1 MLATIRT
8 YLDLIRFS
16 HTLFALPFALSSAAL
31 AWKLDGHFRWLQL
44 VGILLCMV
52 FARSAAM
59 AFNRLV
65 DHRIDAAN
73 PRTLSRHLPAGIL
86 TPTGVALFTAT
97 CALGFILSTTL
108 FLVTPPGNPWPLILS
123 VPVLAFIAAYSWTKR
138 FTFLC
143 HFWLGASLFLAPVAA
158 WIAIRGLPSEIYP
171 VTTWREMLTPGLLG
185 LAVLLWVSGF
195 DILYACQDEE
205 FDRKARLH
213 SIPARFG
220 LATSLR
226 IAMLCHLAM
235 VVILLILQATSPQL
249 GWIFLAGVLAV
260 ATLLM
265 YEHSLVRPGDLSRVN
280 QAFFQVNA
288 VISIGLLIV
297 VLLQIMFPP
306 DHPKDTG
313 TGSGQ
318 SHRHMMVPAAKPVE
332 TAEG

>member
-31 AWKLDGHFRWLQL
+31 AWKLDGRFHWLQM

-65 DHRIDAAN
+65 DHKIDAAN
-73 PRTLSRHLPAGIL
+73 PRTLSRHLPAGLL
-86 TPTGVALFTAT
+86 TPTGVALFTAV
-97 CALGFILSTTL
+97 CSLGFILSCAL
-108 FLVTPPGNPWPLILS
+108 FLILPPGNPWPLRLS
-123 VPVLAFIAAYSWTKR
+123 VPVLLFIAGYSWTKR

-171 VTTWREMLTPGLLG
+171 DTTWREMLTPGLLG

-213 SIPARFG
+213 SVPARFG
-220 LATSLR
+220 VATSLR

-235 VVILLILQATSPQL
+235 VVVLLILQATSPQL
-249 GWIFLAGVLAV
+249 GWIFLAGVLSV
-260 ATLLM
+260 ATLLA

-297 VLLQIMFPP
+297 VLFQIAFPP
-306 DHPKDTG
+306 VQPKDSDPR
-313 TGSGQ
+313 SGENRG
-318 SHRHMMVPAAKPVE
+318 HIMLPH
-332 TAEG
+332 AEQIGRADV

>member
-31 AWKLDGHFRWLQL
+31 AWKLEGHFLWLQL

-86 TPTGVALFTAT
+86 TPTGVALFTVA
-97 CALGFILSTTL
+97 CSLGFILSTTL
-108 FLVTPPGNPWPLILS
+108 FLITPPGNPWPLLLS

-171 VTTWREMLTPGLLG
+171 ITTWREMLTPGLLG

-220 LATSLR
+220 VAISLR

-235 VVILLILQATSPQL
+235 IVVLLILQATSAQL

-260 ATLLM
+260 ATLLL

-297 VLLQIMFPP
+297 VLLQIVFPP

-318 SHRHMMVPAAKPVE
+318 SHRHIRVPAGEPIE
-332 TAEG
+332 RAEG